1 MIATNRGGGDLEDL
15 ALVGDLLALL
25 LLRNPSS
32 RPSFHLVKG
41 ESDLSR
47 KPGGGGGGWR
57 RTALRPPNPG
67 GGDG

>member
-1 MIATNRGGGDLEDL
+1 M

-47 KPGGGGGGWR
+47 KPCGGGGGR
-57 RTALRPPNPG
+57 RTGVRPPNPG
-67 GGDG
+67 GGEG

>member
-1 MIATNRGGGDLEDL
+1 M

-47 KPGGGGGGWR
+47 KPCGGGGGWR
-57 RTALRPPNPG
+57 RTVLRTPNPG
-67 GGDG
+67 GGEG